1 MQDQPSKSPRQVSL
15 EVLDSFNIA
24 SHDAAELLG
33 KKIEQTHRK
42 GRATDIVYGVIRNRT
57 AIDLVIEKIAGK
69 PVERIINKLVNI
81 IRIGVYELV
90 YSTETAEFA
99 VVNEAV
105 ELANARVKAKQAGFV
120 NALLRN
126 ITRSV
131 VSRTADLGGADV
143 RKTLP
148 NSSGTGCS
156 FDKDLLPDADL
167 EPAGYL
173 SEAFSLPLWLVEE
186 WINEFGFEKA
196 KDICFASNRRPGVYL
211 WANVLKS
218 STAELLRMF
227 NSEDVETVEVALTGG
242 ESMVKIKTHQSVSRL
257 AGFKEG
263 KFFVQDPA
271 AGAVIK
277 ELCPEPGWTVIDL
290 CAAPGTKTIQ
300 LAGAMNDEGA
310 IIASDIDEKRLEK
323 VQQNADRAGFKSIK
337 TVSQKNLPEV
347 ISGLKKIDAILVDV
361 PCTNTGVLAK
371 RAEVRHRISKS
382 AVKSLFKTQK
392 ELLNYAAGMICP
404 GGKICYST
412 CSILKEENEDV
423 VNNFLVENPKFTL
436 LSQKLILPACVGEL
450 PYDHD
455 GSFAAVLTL

>member
-1 MQDQPSKSPRQVSL
+1 MQDQPSKSPRQVAL
-15 EVLDSFNIA
+15 EVLDGFNIA
-24 SHDAAELLG
+24 LHDAAELLG

-69 PVERIINKLVNI
+69 PVKRIIGKLVNVV
-81 IRIGVYELV
+81 RIGVYELV

-99 VVNEAV
+99 AVNEAV
-105 ELANARVKAKQAGFV
+105 ELANAMVKTKQAGFV

-126 ITRSV
+126 ITRSIV
-131 VSRTADLGGADV
+131 NRTADLSEADV
-143 RKTLP
+143 LKTLP
-148 NSSGTGCS
+148 NSRETGCS
-156 FDKDLLPDADL
+156 FDKDLLADPES

-173 SEAFSLPLWLVEE
+173 SESFSLPLWLVEE
-186 WINEFGFEKA
+186 WIKEFGFEKA

-211 WANVLKS
+211 WANVLKT
-218 STAELLRMF
+218 STEELLKMF
-227 NSEDVETVEVALTGG
+227 NSEDVEAVEAALPGG

-263 KFFVQDPA
+263 MFFVQDPA
-271 AGAVIK
+271 AWAVVK

-290 CAAPGTKTIQ
+290 CAGPGTKTIQ
-300 LAGAMNDEGA
+300 LAMAMNDEGE
-310 IIASDIDEKRLEK
+310 IIASDIDEERLEK

-337 TVSQKNLPEV
+337 TVLENDLPKV

-361 PCTNTGVLAK
+361 PCSNTGVLAK
-371 RAEVRHRISKS
+371 RAEVRHRINKS
-382 AVKSLFKTQK
+382 AVESLVKTQK
-392 ELLNYAAGMICP
+392 ELLNYAAGIISP

-412 CSILKEENEDV
+412 CSILKDENEDV
-423 VNNFLVENPKFTL
+423 INSFLAVNSKFRL
-436 LSQKLILPACVGEL
+436 LSQKLILPGCAGEL

-455 GSFAAVLTL
+455 GSFAALLTL

>member
-1 MQDQPSKSPRQVSL
+1 MQDQPSKSPRQVAL
-15 EVLDSFNIA
+15 EVLDNFKIA

-42 GRATDIVYGVIRNRT
+42 GRATDVVYGVIRNRT

-69 PVERIINKLVNI
+69 PVERITKKLINI

-126 ITRSV
+126 ITRSI
-131 VSRTADLGGADV
+131 VSRTADLSEADV

-148 NSSGTGCS
+148 NSSGTGCR

-167 EPAGYL
+167 EPGRYL
-173 SEAFSLPLWLVEE
+173 SEAFSLPLWLVGE

-196 KDICFASNRRPGVYL
+196 KEICFASNRRPGVYL
-211 WANVLKS
+211 WANTLRT
-218 STAELLRMF
+218 STEELLKMF
-227 NSEDVETVEVALTGG
+227 KTEDVEAVEVVLPGG
-242 ESMVKIKTHQSVSRL
+242 GSMVKIKTHQSVSRL
-257 AGFKEG
+257 AGFKDG
-263 KFFVQDPA
+263 MFFVQDPA

-277 ELCPEPGWTVIDL
+277 ELCPGPGWTVIDV
-290 CAAPGTKTIQ
+290 CAAPGTKSIQ
-300 LAGAMNDEGA
+300 LAGAMNDEGE
-310 IIASDIDEKRLEK
+310 IIASDIDDKRLEK
-323 VQQNADRAGFKSIK
+323 VKQNADRVGFKSIK
-337 TVSQKNLPEV
+337 IVSQKGLGKV

-361 PCTNTGVLAK
+361 PCSNTGVLAK

-382 AVKSLFKTQK
+382 AVKSLVKTQK
-392 ELLNYAAGMICP
+392 KLLNYAAGMISG
-404 GGKICYST
+404 GGKVCYST
-412 CSILKEENEDV
+412 CSILKEENEDII
-423 VNNFLVENPKFTL
+423 NDFLAENPKFKL
-436 LSQKLILPACVGEL
+436 LSQKLILPARAGEF

-455 GSFAAVLTL
+455 GSFVAVLTL